1 VNVFNQIQEAK
12 KKSDCIIIIAHGGHE
27 HYELPS
33 PRMKK
38 WYRFFVD
45 AGANAVIGH
54 HTHIISGYEVY
65 QEAPIFYSLGNFCF
79 DWPGLRNKPWNKGM
93 MVRLQIEKHQPITF
107 ELEYFNQ
114 NNEQPGVFLLSD
126 EEKRTALQ
134 SVDQLNG
141 IIADDLLLEERF
153 TDYVASWKPVM
164 DTWIQPYQ
172 GKYLPSLFKR
182 GLLPALITKKKKLL
196 FTNLIRCEAHRDILI
211 NTINPTK

>member
-1 VNVFNQIQEAK
+1 
-12 KKSDCIIIIAHGGHE
+12 
-27 HYELPS
+27 
-33 PRMKK
+33 MKK

-79 DWPGLRNKPWNKGM
+79 DWPGLRNKPWNNGM

-126 EEKRTALQ
+126 EEKSTAMQ

-141 IIADDLLLEERF
+141 IIADDLLLEQRF
-153 TDYVASWKPVM
+153 ANYVASWKPVM

-182 GLLPALITKKKKLL
+182 GLLPQLITKKKKLL
-196 FTNLIRCEAHRDILI
+196 YTNLIRCEAHRDILI